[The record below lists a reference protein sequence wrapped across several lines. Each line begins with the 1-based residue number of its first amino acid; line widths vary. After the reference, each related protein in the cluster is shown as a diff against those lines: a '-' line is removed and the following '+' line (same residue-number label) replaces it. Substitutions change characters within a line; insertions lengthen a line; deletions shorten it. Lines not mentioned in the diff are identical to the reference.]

1 MDQATTLRNMVKER
15 SQGAEKKK
23 ARVITITSGKGRVGK
38 SNTSVNLALALSELG
53 KKVIIFDAD
62 FGLAN
67 VEVMFGALPKYN
79 LSDVIYRGKSIEDVI
94 TQGPN
99 NIGFI
104 SGGSGIVSLSNVNR
118 DQLAYLIH
126 NLNNLDNL
134 ADFVI
139 IDTGAGISDQVL
151 AFAMMAPE
159 IIMITTPEPSS
170 LTDSYSLIKALYRN
184 PNFDKDN
191 TNIRVLA
198 NKASTI
204 EDGELVYQKLA
215 SVVTKFLQGR
225 LDYLGMIP
233 LDATIDKAIRQQKP
247 VMISFPNCKAS
258 KAYKLVASD
267 LINGTHSANNIKRGI
282 SEIFSS
288 FMLNRRL

>member
-1 MDQATTLRNMVKER
+1 MDQATSLRNMVNER
-15 SQGAEKKK
+15 KTSAPIRK
-23 ARVITITSGKGRVGK
+23 ARVITITSGKGGVGK

-79 LSDVIYRGKSIEDVI
+79 LSDVIYRGKRIEDII
-94 TQGPN
+94 TEGPN
-99 NIGFI
+99 GIGFV
-104 SGGSGIVSLSNVNR
+104 SGGSGIVGLSNVNR
-118 DQLAYLIH
+118 DQLAFLIH
-126 NLNNLDNL
+126 NLNNLDGL
-134 ADFVI
+134 ADFII

-151 AFAMMAPE
+151 SFAMMAPE
-159 IIMITTPEPSS
+159 IFMITTPEPSS

-191 TNIRVLA
+191 TTIRVIA

-204 EDGELVYQKLA
+204 EDGELVYQKLS
-215 SVVTKFLQGR
+215 SVVSKFLQGR
-225 LDYLGMIP
+225 LDYLGMVP
-233 LDATIDKAIRQQKP
+233 LDSTIDKAIRQQKP

-258 KAYKLVASD
+258 KAYKLIAKDIVD
-267 LINGTHSANNIKRGI
+267 GTHLANNVKRGI

-288 FMLNRRL
+288 IMLNRRL